1 MPSTG
6 VSRANE
12 NRRIRQDALR
22 EQLSAKGLMQ
32 QVIEVAEKLSDL
44 SIPLESN
51 DISRLKAANDARLA
65 LVKKYLPDLKQTD
78 IELSGPDGETLNID
92 FVVEF
97 IVPKDSSTS

>member
-65 LVKKYLPDLKQTD
+65 LVKKYLPDLKQT
-78 IELSGPDGETLNID
+78 ELEISGPDGGALNID
-92 FVVEF
+92 FLVEF
-97 IVPKDSSTS
+97 IVPKES